1 MIPIHASTMA
11 VIRNCPVDLAGRC
24 ISCGRPVPTS
34 AGCLCR
40 SVQPVKPPVVLPPP
54 VIHPVTIRV
63 RPA

>member
-1 MIPIHASTMA
+1 MIPISTTLGG
-11 VIRNCPVDLAGRC
+11 CPVDLAGRC

-40 SVQPVKPPVVLPPP
+40 SVQPVQSPVVLPQP
-54 VIHPVTIRV
+54 VIFHPVTIRV